1 MMACTTQE
9 YLSLGTYWSNFNI
22 GSGPQKAESCN
33 PQVMKHFESFF
44 ELLHGNGK
52 EEDGFLLLVYTFEI
66 LSQLLALSVSFCQQF
81 VEN

>member
-33 PQVMKHFESFF
+33 PQVMKHVEFF
-44 ELLHGNGK
+44 
-52 EEDGFLLLVYTFEI
+52 
-66 LSQLLALSVSFCQQF
+66 LSSSMGMAKRRMDSYY
-81 VEN
+81 